1 MQFKTNTA
9 TAFCALLTP
18 FLLTACGGGGGNDIS
33 EPSIATAAHCFDDT
47 RYQPGKKI
55 QQEYLEGSLKNPL
68 LRTWE
73 TTTRNA
79 NFGGYKNLIE
89 VTATISIPEEP
100 SLQLRKS
107 LTYLTQEASFV
118 YWTYGSIVIT
128 GMLGDSPARYSTVYS
143 EPVINRRAML
153 KQGESLS
160 YRIRGE
166 QTSDQYT
173 EKYPVDEIHT
183 QTYVGDEAVM
193 IGDRKVN
200 ACKFDVVTGNN
211 STREFIYRSLPILRS
226 SIDGTSTYEKTVKL
240 SLDGK
245 DY

>member
-9 TAFCALLTP
+9 AAFCTLLTP
-18 FLLTACGGGGGNDIS
+18 FFLTACGGGGSDSS
-33 EPSIATAAHCFDDT
+33 EPSPLTAAHCFDDT

-55 QQEYLEGSLKNPL
+55 QQEYFESNLKNPL

-89 VTATISIPEEP
+89 VTVTISIPEEP
-100 SLQLRKS
+100 SLQLRKIH
-107 LTYLTQEASFV
+107 TYLTQEASFV
-118 YWTYGSIVIT
+118 YWTYGSTTLT
-128 GMLGDSPARYSTVYS
+128 GMLGDNPARYSTVYS
-143 EPVINRRAML
+143 DPVINRRAML

-173 EKYPVDEIHT
+173 EKYPVDETHT
-183 QTYVGDEAVM
+183 QTYLGDETVM

-200 ACKFDVVTGNN
+200 ACKFDIVTGNN
-211 STREFIYRSLPILRS
+211 STREFIYRSLPVLRS
-226 SIDGTSTYEKTVKL
+226 SIDEKSIYERTVKL
-240 SLDGK
+240 TLDGK